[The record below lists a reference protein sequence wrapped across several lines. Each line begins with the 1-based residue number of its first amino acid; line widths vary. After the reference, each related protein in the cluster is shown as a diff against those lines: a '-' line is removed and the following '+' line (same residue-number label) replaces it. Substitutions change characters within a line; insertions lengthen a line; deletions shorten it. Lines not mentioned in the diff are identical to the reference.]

1 VTTSASSTSVWRAP
15 GMPALL
21 ALTAAGFTGYSALL
35 PVAPLWAVS
44 GGANEA
50 GAGFVNGMLMLATIL
65 TQPFVPTL
73 LRRFGYGR
81 VLAAGLLFL
90 NGPALLH
97 LVSHDLVWIL
107 GLSAVRGLG
116 FGILTVTGS
125 AAVANLV
132 APARHGA
139 AIGAY
144 GASVAVPQLLLLPAG
159 PWLAEAIGFWV
170 VFALATVPLLA
181 IGAAPRLAHAL
192 REEKAERSPAQHADP
207 STSTAATRDEGRV
220 RYLASAL
227 IPPMVILLGVTL
239 AGGALITF
247 TPQMSSSAAATTAG
261 LTLLTAT
268 AALSRWRLGA
278 LADRYGAGRFLWPL
292 ILCTVLGLA
301 LAAAAVT
308 DSASTRVTL
317 LLLGMTFVGVAYG
330 GLQNL
335 TLLLSLSA
343 VRRKDYNT
351 ASAVWN
357 IGFDSG
363 TGLGSVL
370 VGSLAAG
377 LSFPIAL
384 LAAAGASL
392 ATLPVAL
399 LRRRRT
405 TSAHTPGV

>member
-1 VTTSASSTSVWRAP
+1 
-15 GMPALL
+15 MPALL

-65 TQPFVPTL
+65 TQPFVPAL

-97 LVSHDLVWIL
+97 LVSPDLVWIL

-132 APARHGA
+132 PPARHGA

-159 PWLAEAIGFWV
+159 PWLAEAVGFWV

-181 IGAAPRLAHAL
+181 IGAAPRLARAL
-192 REEKAERSPAQHADP
+192 REEKAERSSGPRDPA
-207 STSTAATRDEGRV
+207 TSTAATHDEGRV

-247 TPQMSSSAAATTAG
+247 TPQMSSSAAATTGG

-292 ILCTVLGLA
+292 ILCTVLGLG

-308 DSASTRVTL
+308 DPGATRVAL

-377 LSFPIAL
+377 LSFPVAL
-384 LAAAGASL
+384 IAAAGASL

-399 LRRRRT
+399 FHQRRSS
-405 TSAHTPGV
+405 SAANSA

>member
-1 VTTSASSTSVWRAP
+1 ISQRPRSPPPRLTRPRVDPRSLRRAGVRVRDPYRHWFCCCREPRGP
-15 GMPALL
+15 G
-21 ALTAAGFTGYSALL
+21 AARRSDRSLRRLRCGA
-35 PVAPLWAVS
+35 PVAPATRWALA
-44 GGANEA
+44 GGGNRLLGGFRPCYGSATRHRRGAAAGPRIARREGGTLSCPARGPVNLNGGDPRRGA
-50 GAGFVNGMLMLATIL
+50 GA
-65 TQPFVPTL
+65 
-73 LRRFGYGR
+73 
-81 VLAAGLLFL
+81 
-90 NGPALLH
+90 
-97 LVSHDLVWIL
+97 
-107 GLSAVRGLG
+107 
-116 FGILTVTGS
+116 
-125 AAVANLV
+125 
-132 APARHGA
+132 
-139 AIGAY
+139 
-144 GASVAVPQLLLLPAG
+144 LPG
-159 PWLAEAIGFWV
+159 Q
-170 VFALATVPLLA
+170 
-181 IGAAPRLAHAL
+181 R
-192 REEKAERSPAQHADP
+192 
-207 STSTAATRDEGRV
+207 
-220 RYLASAL
+220 L

-384 LAAAGASL
+384 LAAA
-392 ATLPVAL
+392 
-399 LRRRRT
+399 
-405 TSAHTPGV
+405 